1 MGYKYIYN
9 VHARYLDLNCYHRF
23 VSLLALFDHSIT
35 QEIFMVYLAFII
47 EKVPWHII
55 IVRLTC

>member
-23 VSLLALFDHSIT
+23 VSLLALFAHSIT

-47 EKVPWHII
+47 ESLK
-55 IVRLTC
+55 LTIL